1 MQEVITVK
9 LTREEYSQLIKRQI
23 ALDFLQSDYDFL
35 NKRYEDICDR
45 YFELRKDFRKAI
57 ESCETQSETIKVMDR
72 TIDMLHKGVVG
83 IERNS
88 DISN

>member
-9 LTREEYSQLIKRQI
+9 LNREEYSQLIKSQI
-23 ALDFLQSDYDFL
+23 DLDFLQSDY
-35 NKRYEDICDR
+35 EDMCDR

-57 ESCETQSETIKVMDR
+57 ESCETQNETIKVMDR
-72 TIDMLHKGVVG
+72 TIDILRKGVIG

>member
-1 MQEVITVK
+1 MEEVITVK
-9 LTREEYSQLIKRQI
+9 LTREEYSQLIKSQI
-23 ALDFLQSDYDFL
+23 DLDFLQSDYDYL
-35 NKRYEDICDR
+35 NKRYEDMCDR

-57 ESCETQSETIKVMDR
+57 ESCETQNEAIKVMDR

-88 DISN
+88 DLSN

>member
-1 MQEVITVK
+1 MQEVITLK
-9 LTREEYSQLIKRQI
+9 LTREEYSQLIKSQI
-23 ALDFLQSDYDFL
+23 DLDFLRSDYDFL
-35 NKRYEDICDR
+35 NKGYEDMCDR

-57 ESCETQSETIKVMDR
+57 ESCETQSETIKVMER
-72 TIDMLHKGVVG
+72 TIDMLRKGVIG

>member
-1 MQEVITVK
+1 MEEVITVK
-9 LTREEYSQLIKRQI
+9 LTREEYSQLIKSQI
-23 ALDFLQSDYDFL
+23 DLDFLQSDYDYL
-35 NKRYEDICDR
+35 NKRYEDMCDR

-57 ESCETQSETIKVMDR
+57 ESCETQKETIKVMDR

-88 DISN
+88 DLSN

>member
-9 LTREEYSQLIKRQI
+9 LTREEYSQLIKSQI
-23 ALDFLQSDYDFL
+23 DLDFAKWLWLL
-35 NKRYEDICDR
+35 NKCYEDMCDR
-45 YFELRKDFRKAI
+45 YAELRKDFRKAI

-72 TIDMLHKGVVG
+72 TIDMLHKGVIG

>member
-9 LTREEYSQLIKRQI
+9 LTREEYSQLIKSQI
-23 ALDFLQSDYDFL
+23 DLDFLRSDYDFL
-35 NKRYEDICDR
+35 NKRYEDMCDR
-45 YFELRKDFRKAI
+45 YFELRKDLRKAV
-57 ESCETQSETIKVMDR
+57 ESCEIQSGTIKVMER
-72 TIDMLHKGVVG
+72 TIDILRKGVIG

>member
-9 LTREEYSQLIKRQI
+9 LTREEYSQLIKSQI
-23 ALDFLQSDYDFL
+23 DLDFLRSDYDFL
-35 NKRYEDICDR
+35 NKGYEDMCDR

-57 ESCETQSETIKVMDR
+57 ESCETQNETIKVMDR

-88 DISN
+88 DLSN

>member
-9 LTREEYSQLIKRQI
+9 LTREEYSQLIKSQI
-23 ALDFLQSDYDFL
+23 DLDFLQSDYDYL
-35 NKRYEDICDR
+35 NKRYEDMCDR

-57 ESCETQSETIKVMDR
+57 ESCETQNEIIKVMDR
-72 TIDMLHKGVVG
+72 TIDMLHKGVIG

-88 DISN
+88 DLSN

>member
-1 MQEVITVK
+1 MQELITVK
-9 LTREEYSQLIKRQI
+9 LTREEYSQLIKSQI
-23 ALDFLQSDYDFL
+23 DLDFLRSDYDFL
-35 NKRYEDICDR
+35 NKRYEDMCDK

-83 IERNS
+83 NERNS

>member
-1 MQEVITVK
+1 MQELITVK
-9 LTREEYSQLIKRQI
+9 LTREEYS
-23 ALDFLQSDYDFL
+23 QSDYDFL
-35 NKRYEDICDR
+35 NKRYEDMCDR

-88 DISN
+88 DLSN

>member
-9 LTREEYSQLIKRQI
+9 LTREEYSQLIKSQI
-23 ALDFLQSDYDFL
+23 DLDFLRSDYDFL
-35 NKRYEDICDR
+35 NKGYEDMCDR

-57 ESCETQSETIKVMDR
+57 ESCETQNETIKVMDR
-72 TIDMLHKGVVG
+72 TIDMLHKGVIG

-88 DISN
+88 DIPN

>member
-9 LTREEYSQLIKRQI
+9 LTIEEYSQLIKSQI
-23 ALDFLQSDYDFL
+23 DLDFLQSDYDYL
-35 NKRYEDICDR
+35 NKHYEDMCDR

-72 TIDMLHKGVVG
+72 TIDMLHKGVIG

-88 DISN
+88 DIPN

>member
-1 MQEVITVK
+1 MQELITVK
-9 LTREEYSQLIKRQI
+9 MTREDYSQLIKSQTD
-23 ALDFLQSDYDFL
+23 LDFLQSDYAYL
-35 NKRYEDICDR
+35 NKRYEDMCDR

-57 ESCETQSETIKVMDR
+57 ESCETQSETIKVMER
-72 TIDMLHKGVVG
+72 TIDMLRKGVIG

>member
-1 MQEVITVK
+1 MQEFITIRLPK
-9 LTREEYSQLIKRQI
+9 EEYSRLIKSQI
-23 ALDFLQSDYDFL
+23 DLDFLRSDYEYL
-35 NKRYEDICDR
+35 NKRYEDMCDR

-57 ESCETQSETIKVMDR
+57 ESSETQSETIKVMER

-88 DISN
+88 DVSN

>member
-1 MQEVITVK
+1 MEEVITVK
-9 LTREEYSQLIKRQI
+9 LTREEYSQLIKSQI
-23 ALDFLQSDYDFL
+23 DLDFLQSDYDCL
-35 NKRYEDICDR
+35 NKRYEDMCDR

-57 ESCETQSETIKVMDR
+57 ESCETQNETIKVMDR
-72 TIDMLHKGVVG
+72 TIDMLHKGVIG

>member
-9 LTREEYSQLIKRQI
+9 LTREEYSQLIKSQI
-23 ALDFLQSDYDFL
+23 DLDFLRSDYDFL
-35 NKRYEDICDR
+35 NKGYEDMCDR

-57 ESCETQSETIKVMDR
+57 ESCETQNETIKVMER
-72 TIDMLHKGVVG
+72 TIDMLHKGVIG